1 MSTIVHL
8 VIYPSS
14 SIDTKLKEQES
25 FFLGTKYWGFALNFQ
40 IEHTVVWITCIT
52 LLKIALVIECEVL
65 LDEYNKLYGGI
76 LHNGEEF
83 CSGSASA
90 PNFCR
95 CCCTVPRRSWFF
107 FFLRIGQFASNRNY
121 NLPGIVNVACERNS
135 IQPGKRKSRR
145 GHCPAPMRKSQG
157 LKELQPWQ
165 SLHLPL
171 SPPLS
176 PAPPSSWLYSQ
187 GSLAVLEG
195 KMAPGVVGLHTSSR
209 SWSWEG
215 DIFSPLKGLEKISGQ
230 MLIRHSWV
238 TALLR
243 RNNYR
248 KWK

>member
-1 MSTIVHL
+1 MNTTNYMVGFCIMEKNSVLDQLRHL
-8 VIYPSS
+8 I
-14 SIDTKLKEQES
+14 
-25 FFLGTKYWGFALNFQ
+25 F
-40 IEHTVVWITCIT
+40 VV
-52 LLKIALVIECEVL
+52 AVAQFHED
-65 LDEYNKLYGGI
+65 LD
-76 LHNGEEF
+76 
-83 CSGSASA
+83 
-90 PNFCR
+90 
-95 CCCTVPRRSWFF
+95 FF

-209 SWSWEG
+209 S
-215 DIFSPLKGLEKISGQ
+215 
-230 MLIRHSWV
+230 
-238 TALLR
+238 
-243 RNNYR
+243 
-248 KWK
+248 